1 MNTKTIENIVKIV
14 AKVAINLTNVVL
26 VLTILADLVS
36 HVYGYDTK
44 AVGQYGVIEWA
55 IGKDTNTWLVTAL
68 TILTNSVMIYGLT
81 KLKHFIA
88 NFTVKEVLADKT
100 YRFLKQAS
108 LYTFFV
114 SFLQNFLSTSMH
126 QAQLVFDFSICAYFC
141 LAFLLVKYLRGRHV
155 A

>member
-1 MNTKTIENIVKIV
+1 MNTKTIENIVKTV

-126 QAQLVFDFSICAYFC
+126 QARLVFDFSICAYFC

>member
-1 MNTKTIENIVKIV
+1 MNTKTIENIVKTV

-26 VLTILADLVS
+26 ILTILADLVS

-68 TILTNSVMIYGLT
+68 TILTNSAMIYGLT
-81 KLKHFIA
+81 KLKAFLSDL
-88 NFTVKEVLADKT
+88 TVADILSDRT
-100 YRFLKQAS
+100 YSFLKKAT
-108 LYTFFV
+108 LYTFVV
-114 SFLQNFLSTSMH
+114 SVFQNILTNASNTSNMT
-126 QAQLVFDFSICAYFC
+126 VDFSVCGFLV
-141 LAFLLVKYLRGRHV
+141 LAVVISKWLRTRRL

>member
-1 MNTKTIENIVKIV
+1 MNTKTIENIVKTV

-55 IGKDTNTWLVTAL
+55 IGKDANTWLVTAL